1 MKLNYREET
10 ARMLKALRKAGY
22 DNSQLR
28 REVTLTYCRDSMG
41 NHLLASE
48 ESNAIFSGVVSIKL
62 YQQLINQA
70 LELGFNEDK
79 LFLQVEEGVD
89 TDSGYVYARVLSQEK
104 LSDTQYFFQVL
115 QLYNESKL
123 QSEQEAM
130 KQDVESLLGCKITAY
145 TLNQLKNT
153 LDKYNNGS
161 DA

>member
-1 MKLNYREET
+1 MQLDYRKET
-10 ARMLKALRKAGY
+10 ATMLKALRKAGY

-28 REVTLTYCRDSMG
+28 REVTLAYCQDSMG

-48 ESNAIFSGVVSIKL
+48 ESNATLSGVVSIKL
-62 YQQLINQA
+62 YKQLINQA

-89 TDSGYVYARVLSQEK
+89 ETSGYVYAWVLFQEK
-104 LSDTQYFFQVL
+104 VSDTRYYLQVL
-115 QLYNESKL
+115 RLYSESKL

-130 KQDVESLLGCKITAY
+130 KQDVESLLGCKITTY

-153 LDKYNNGS
+153 LGKYS
-161 DA
+161 KD

>member
-48 ESNAIFSGVVSIKL
+48 ESNAILSGVVSIKL

-89 TDSGYVYARVLSQEK
+89 TDSGYIYAWVLSQEK

-130 KQDVESLLGCKITAY
+130 KQDVESLLGCKITTY

-153 LDKYNNGS
+153 LDKYNKES
-161 DA
+161 K

>member
-1 MKLNYREET
+1 MKLNYREDT

-28 REVTLTYCRDSMG
+28 REVTLTYCHDSMG
-41 NHLLASE
+41 NHLCASE
-48 ESNAIFSGVVSIKL
+48 ESNATLSGVVSIKL

-70 LELGFNEDK
+70 LELCFAEDE

-89 TDSGYVYARVLSQEK
+89 TDSGYIYAWVLFQEK
-104 LSDTQYFFQVL
+104 VPDTRYYFQVL
-115 QLYNESKL
+115 QLYKESKL

-130 KQDVESLLGCKITAY
+130 KQEVESLLGCKITAY

-153 LDKYNNGS
+153 LDKYNK
-161 DA
+161 D

>member
-1 MKLNYREET
+1 MLNYREET

-22 DNSQLR
+22 DSSQLR

-41 NHLLASE
+41 NHLCASE
-48 ESNAIFSGVVSIKL
+48 ESNAMLSGVVSIKL

-79 LFLQVEEGVD
+79 LFLQVEECAD
-89 TDSGYVYARVLSQEK
+89 ETSGYVYAWVLFQEK
-104 LSDTQYFFQVL
+104 VPDTRYCFQVL
-115 QLYNESKL
+115 QLYSDSKL

-130 KQDVESLLGCKITAY
+130 KQDIESLLGCKITTH

-153 LDKYNNGS
+153 LDKYNKDSGEW
-161 DA
+161 